1 MDNIYTALGGRYVD
15 ATIGLAKNAAD
26 LINPSRTIEPMTVL
40 DATEAT
46 PPPTKRPTRK
56 PSAKP
61 PSSRKRKPVPLDEEV
76 KVSEVAPLVYPK
88 ADDPVPLPATPPAP
102 PDVPTV
108 TPAAPEQY
116 DRTAFPKFRDG
127 RLKET
132 GPINSNDVMWSMGI
146 KAVQQAVLMGGTA
159 MLGSS
164 LEPWLGHRLG
174 AEAGM
179 LMYHALG
186 DMKRIYNANSDPTD
200 LAAAEGLAVIND
212 VLFDKGDIA
221 EAYSRVKRLK
231 RGSLESVAGVND
243 QVIAAFAK
251 GLKTSN
257 SLRQGQRES
266 QAMFRST
273 FGGV

>member
-1 MDNIYTALGGRYVD
+1 MDAVYTALGGRYVD
-15 ATIGLAKNAAD
+15 ATIDLAKKAAD
-26 LINPSRTIEPMTVL
+26 LIDPSRTIEPMTVL

-46 PPPTKRPTRK
+46 QPPTKRPTRK
-56 PSAKP
+56 PSAKTRA
-61 PSSRKRKPVPLDEEV
+61 PSSRKHKPVPLDEEV

-88 ADDPVPLPATPPAP
+88 ADDPVPLPTTPPAP
-102 PDVPTV
+102 PDVPIV

-116 DRTAFPKFRDG
+116 DRTVFPKFRDG

-146 KAVQQAVLMGGTA
+146 KAFQQAVLMGGTA
-159 MLGSS
+159 MLGQS
-164 LEPWLGHRLG
+164 LGP
-174 AEAGM
+174 EAGM

-212 VLFDKGDIA
+212 VLFDKGDLS

-257 SLRQGQRES
+257 SLKPRPCFDPRL
-266 QAMFRST
+266 AAFY
-273 FGGV
+273 FFL